1 MKQKTQKKELRWL
14 WAHSRPAAGGILLLT
29 LLYCVIAANSVV
41 YALLMKQLV
50 DSAIQHEMPG
60 FFRAGALYLALI
72 LVQAALTM
80 ASNLTEEKLRA
91 KLERGLRGSVFQTL
105 LGMEHRTFS
114 AYPAG
119 TLLSH
124 IATDVDTIVNEM
136 LALLP
141 GLLSLLVRLCA
152 IAALLIAWDGR
163 FALVLLAGGCVLLL
177 AAPLLRRRMKR
188 LQRAVREENDGLWA
202 FLDEMFRSV
211 PILKAFCAQK
221 RMEEQLEDR
230 LRRLQQVRYRQV
242 VFSNICNRGFNLAVN
257 SSYLFG
263 LIWCSIGLMQGTMT
277 YGTLTAVLQLV
288 AQLQVPFSQLS
299 GYLPRY
305 YAMCTAADRLMQLEQ
320 APAEPRAAAEAPV
333 DCAALYEE
341 LAAIR
346 AEDLHFAYEQKPVY
360 SGASLCIQKGETVA
374 FMGSS
379 GIGKSTFLK
388 LLLALYQPTSGSIW
402 LEGRDG
408 TRTPVTVDTR
418 PLFAAPRAP
427 RSSSPPC
434 RRGTIQFWVRAAKA
448 SPKGRCSGWPW
459 RGPFTRTAPSY
470 CWTKRPLR
478 WTRRPRCSCWPI
490 CSGTPGARP
499 SSSSPIGGR
508 HSRSVRG
515 CLRWRTASCVRAR
528 SERKRNEYERERAG
542 GTAAVPAVRPI
553 SRRRCARGAAG

>member
-91 KLERGLRGSVFQTL
+91 KLERRLRGSVFQTL

-119 TLLSH
+119 TLLNH

-163 FALVLLAGGCVLLL
+163 FALVLLAGGCAMLL

-188 LQRAVREENDGLWA
+188 LQRAVREENDSLWA

-230 LRRLQQVRYRQV
+230 LHRLQQVRYRQV

-299 GYLPRY
+299 GYLP
-305 YAMCTAADRLMQLEQ
+305 Q
-320 APAEPRAAAEAPV
+320 
-333 DCAALYEE
+333 
-341 LAAIR
+341 
-346 AEDLHFAYEQKPVY
+346 
-360 SGASLCIQKGETVA
+360 
-374 FMGSS
+374 
-379 GIGKSTFLK
+379 IG
-388 LLLALYQPTSGSIW
+388 
-402 LEGRDG
+402 R
-408 TRTPVTVDTR
+408 
-418 PLFAAPRAP
+418 
-427 RSSSPPC
+427 
-434 RRGTIQFWVRAAKA
+434 
-448 SPKGRCSGWPW
+448 
-459 RGPFTRTAPSY
+459 
-470 CWTKRPLR
+470 
-478 WTRRPRCSCWPI
+478 
-490 CSGTPGARP
+490 
-499 SSSSPIGGR
+499 
-508 HSRSVRG
+508 
-515 CLRWRTASCVRAR
+515 ASC
-528 SERKRNEYERERAG
+528 RER
-542 GTAAVPAVRPI
+542 V
-553 SRRRCARGAAG
+553 

>member
-29 LLYCVIAANSVV
+29 VLYCVMAANSVV

-119 TLLSH
+119 TLLNH

-141 GLLSLLVRLCA
+141 GLLSLLVQLCA

-188 LQRAVREENDGLWA
+188 LQRAVREENDSLWA

-242 VFSNICNRGFNLAVN
+242 VFSNVCNRGFNLAVN
-257 SSYLFG
+257 SGYLFG

-333 DCAALYEE
+333 DCATN
-341 LAAIR
+341 
-346 AEDLHFAYEQKPVY
+346 
-360 SGASLCIQKGETVA
+360 C
-374 FMGSS
+374 
-379 GIGKSTFLK
+379 ST
-388 LLLALYQPTSGSIW
+388 
-402 LEGRDG
+402 
-408 TRTPVTVDTR
+408 
-418 PLFAAPRAP
+418 
-427 RSSSPPC
+427 
-434 RRGTIQFWVRAAKA
+434 
-448 SPKGRCSGWPW
+448 
-459 RGPFTRTAPSY
+459 
-470 CWTKRPLR
+470 
-478 WTRRPRCSCWPI
+478 
-490 CSGTPGARP
+490 
-499 SSSSPIGGR
+499 
-508 HSRSVRG
+508 
-515 CLRWRTASCVRAR
+515 
-528 SERKRNEYERERAG
+528 
-542 GTAAVPAVRPI
+542 AVRVP
-553 SRRRCARGAAG
+553 